1 MVSSV
6 YWEWELLLLAVKLGI
21 KLAFIYDGIRIF
33 RFFVSHGKIM
43 ISIEDLFFWI
53 YAGMIIFELQLKQS
67 NGVLRGFSVLGM
79 LLGMFLYNKLLGE
92 RLLLVAEKGSV
103 VFKRQLTKLGKVFKM
118 NLRRQKS
125 VSKNVRRKHGR
136 KKEKKEDKEADSS
149 GSDSGYDGS
158 NCDAGGGSNK

>member
-53 YAGMIIFELQLKQS
+53 YAGMIIFELPLKQS

-92 RLLLVAEKGSV
+92 RLLLVAEKGSA

-136 KKEKKEDKEADSS
+136 KKEKKEDKEANSS